1 MSRFIFVSFAFL
13 GWGFYELSGGA
24 DFEPRQERSE
34 ALEIAKAAFS
44 APDETRQANRSSR
57 AGEDA
62 KSLIRN
68 VTFQPAGSAQEAARP
83 ARPAADPQLRSRVAL
98 RQITQARLAISD
110 STNVFPAV
118 ADQGAQLQLA
128 SLEGGISSIQTAAAG
143 TEVQNDASEPAGAA
157 LAEPQPEP
165 EKDIRR
171 IRASRVNMRQGPGTN
186 YPVIARLL
194 GGDEVV
200 VFEDS
205 GTGWLHLRAPG
216 KGKVG
221 WIAASLVSKK
231 RP

>member
-1 MSRFIFVSFAFL
+1 MSRFVLVSFAFL

-24 DFEPRQERSE
+24 DFEPRKERSD
-34 ALEIAKAAFS
+34 ALEIAKAALT
-44 APDETRQANRSSR
+44 APDESRQGSSSSR
-57 AGEDA
+57 ASEDA
-62 KSLIRN
+62 KALIRN
-68 VTFQPAGSAQEAARP
+68 VTFRAATSTQEAERP
-83 ARPAADPQLRSRVAL
+83 VRPAADPQLRSRVAL
-98 RQITQARLAISD
+98 RQITQARLAIGD

-118 ADQGAQLQLA
+118 AAEGAPLQLA
-128 SLEGGISSIQTAAAG
+128 SLEGGLATLQPASAG
-143 TEVQNDASEPAGAA
+143 ADAQNDSPEPAGTA
-157 LAEPQPEP
+157 LTEPQPEP
-165 EKDIRR
+165 EQDIRQ

-186 YPVIARLL
+186 YPVITRLL
-194 GGDEVV
+194 GGDEVI

>member
-24 DFEPRQERSE
+24 DFEPPKRPEPVAEAKPAAAAPGPERITTAALSAQPVLTRRSE
-34 ALEIAKAAFS
+34 TV
-44 APDETRQANRSSR
+44 P
-57 AGEDA
+57 
-62 KSLIRN
+62 
-68 VTFQPAGSAQEAARP
+68 P
-83 ARPAADPQLRSRVAL
+83 ARPAADPNLRQRVAAQHL
-98 RQITQARLAISD
+98 ASASGVLASTQTAFSAEPEAA
-110 STNVFPAV
+110 T
-118 ADQGAQLQLA
+118 LQLA
-128 SLEGGISSIQTAAAG
+128 SLEGGLAAVSATPVALAAEETAAP
-143 TEVQNDASEPAGAA
+143 ASPA
-157 LAEPQPEP
+157 PETYV
-165 EKDIRR
+165 DRRR

-194 GGDEVV
+194 GGDEVI

>member
-24 DFEPRQERSE
+24 DFEPRKERPDT
-34 ALEIAKAAFS
+34 LEIAKAAFA
-44 APDETRQANRSSR
+44 APDEARQGSRSSR
-57 AGEDA
+57 ASEDA

-68 VTFQPAGSAQEAARP
+68 VTFRP
-83 ARPAADPQLRSRVAL
+83 ADSTQQAERPVRPAADPQLRSRVAL
-98 RQITQARLAISD
+98 RQITQARLAIGD
-110 STNVFPAV
+110 SGNVFPAV
-118 ADQGAQLQLA
+118 ADQSAQLQLA
-128 SLEGGISSIQTAAAG
+128 SLEGGISGIQTASAGLETQSDAA
-143 TEVQNDASEPAGAA
+143 EPAGEA

-165 EKDIRR
+165 EKDVRR

-194 GGDEVV
+194 GGDEVI

>member
-1 MSRFIFVSFAFL
+1 MSRFVLVSFAFL

-24 DFEPRQERSE
+24 DFEPRKERSD
-34 ALEIAKAAFS
+34 ALQIAKAAFA
-44 APDETRQANRSSR
+44 APEETRQGSRSSS
-57 AGEDA
+57 ASEDA

-68 VTFQPAGSAQEAARP
+68 VTFRPAGGTPEAERP
-83 ARPAADPQLRSRVAL
+83 VRPAADPQLRSRVAL
-98 RQITQARLAISD
+98 RQITQARLAIGD
-110 STNVFPAV
+110 STSVFPAV
-118 ADQGAQLQLA
+118 ADEGAPLQLA
-128 SLEGGISSIQTAAAG
+128 SLEGGLATIQQASATAD
-143 TEVQNDASEPAGAA
+143 TQNDSLEPAGTA
-157 LAEPQPEP
+157 LAEPQPAPEP
-165 EKDIRR
+165 DIRQ

-186 YPVIARLL
+186 YPVITRLL
-194 GGDEVV
+194 GGDEVI